1 MAPALGLSLSSFV
14 VVRFGTPVASL
25 SNPVLIKAPT
35 QFSCQ
40 KKRQKMAPAL
50 GFEPRTKW
58 LTATYS
64 TAELRR
70 NIHFRELLLYFMIF
84 KMQMPK

>member
-1 MAPALGLSLSSFV
+1 
-14 VVRFGTPVASL
+14 
-25 SNPVLIKAPT
+25 
-35 QFSCQ
+35 
-40 KKRQKMAPAL
+40 MAPAL

-70 NIHFRELLLYFMIF
+70 NVHFRELLLYFMIF
-84 KMQMPK
+84 KMQMPKQLFISYFLLKAITQV